1 MLKYKVIKNFISEDE
16 CEALIHDAKNYL
28 DINSEKDIISNNR
41 QMIISTS
48 VIYNELLKYSKNWK
62 NLDQNINTKEFYED
76 CLKNLDLN
84 SNEFELNNFFFKKNL
99 SNIEKKY
106 KYFVNKKFSYLQTK
120 TLFKLLLYRLYNEIK
135 FKIKFLFKT
144 KINLELLFDF
154 SISQKGYKREI
165 HRDSDSRIIV
175 FLLYLN
181 SFKNEGN
188 GGELNLH
195 ELIDKTKKKIP
206 ARPNPDNCKIVK
218 TFEPSAG
225 NLILF
230 LNSSEAFHS
239 VSEMTGNEK
248 RYFLY
253 GSFTALNNKNPFIKN
268 SSEKL
273 KTEFFLFQ

>member
-1 MLKYKVIKNFISEDE
+1 MLKYRVIKNFISEDE
-16 CEALIHDAKNYL
+16 CEKLISDARNYL

-48 VIYNELLKYSKNWK
+48 VIYNELLNYSKNWK
-62 NLDQNINTKEFYED
+62 DLNQKIKSTEFYLE
-76 CLKNLDLN
+76 CLNNLNLN
-84 SNEFELNNFFFKKNL
+84 SNQFELNNFFFKKKL

-106 KYFVNKKFSYLQTK
+106 KQLVNKKFSYLQTK
-120 TLFKLLLYRLYNEIK
+120 TLFKLLLYRVYNEIK
-135 FKIKFLFKT
+135 FKIMFLFKT

-181 SFKNEGN
+181 SFEKEGN

-195 ELIDKTKKKIP
+195 ELLISKQKNIP
-206 ARPNPDNCKIVK
+206 AQPNSEDCKIVK
-218 TFEPSAG
+218 TFKPKAG
-225 NLILF
+225 NLVLF

-239 VSEMTGNEK
+239 VSEMTGDEK

-253 GSFTALNNKNPFIKN
+253 GSYTALNKKNPFIRN
-268 SSEKL
+268 SSDKL
-273 KTEFFLFQ
+273 ETDFFLFQ